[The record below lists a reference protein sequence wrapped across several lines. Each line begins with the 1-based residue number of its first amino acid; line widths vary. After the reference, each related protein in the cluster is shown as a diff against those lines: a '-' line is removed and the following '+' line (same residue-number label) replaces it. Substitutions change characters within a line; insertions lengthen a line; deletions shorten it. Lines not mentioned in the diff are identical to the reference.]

1 MQTMPKKVKSYE
13 NIGVNCDLLKASSD
27 VGK

>member
-1 MQTMPKKVKSYE
+1 MQAMPKKIKSYE

-27 VGK
+27 VDK